1 MSATTPAKGP
11 AGRRWVALAAIVL
24 CMLTLGFDTTI
35 LNVALPTMASEL
47 GADASQLQ
55 WIADSYLVVFAALM
69 LPAGLLGDRFGR
81 RRMLV
86 TGLLVFLAGSLVG
99 SLADDSTTVIAARAA
114 MGAGAALVMPLAMA
128 VLPSLFGPEEL
139 TRAVGALSAA
149 TGLGLPLG
157 PLLGGFL
164 LDHFWWGSVFLI
176 NLPLIGLAVAA
187 CLLLL
192 PETTDPATPTVN
204 VLTAALA
211 VTGLGALVYGVNEGP
226 GSGWSSPPVLGA
238 LAAAVVLL
246 ALLVVRERRLA
257 RPMLDLALL
266 ARPGFLWNTVA
277 AALVMFTM
285 TGLLFVLP
293 SYLQTVQGHDAF
305 GTGLRMVPMPLGM
318 LVASRAVAPLVRR
331 TGPRPAITGGLVV
344 MAVAALLGSRT
355 DVHDGYGWT
364 ALWLTLVGVGF
375 GAAVI
380 PAMDGALGSLPRER
394 AGVGSGLLMTL
405 RQVASAIGL
414 AALGSVI
421 TGVYTD
427 RLDTAG
433 LPPAAADAA
442 TDSVAAA
449 HTVAGRLHDAAL
461 TRSADAAYVHGMDT
475 ALLVTAV
482 AALAA
487 AALVAAFLPGSRPAR
502 TERTTRAVVDE
513 TIDA

>member
-1 MSATTPAKGP
+1 MPATPSA
-11 AGRRWVALAAIVL
+11 AGRPRSRWVALAAIVL

-35 LNVALPTMASEL
+35 LNVALPTMATEL
-47 GADASQLQ
+47 GADTGRLQ

-81 RRMLV
+81 RRTLV
-86 TGLLVFLAGSLVG
+86 TGLLVFLAGSLLG
-99 SLADDSTTVIAARAA
+99 SLADDSATVVAARAL
-114 MGAGAALVMPLAMA
+114 MGAGAALVMPLAIA
-128 VLPSLFGPEEL
+128 VLPVLFGPEER

-176 NLPLIGLAVAA
+176 NVPFIGLAVTA

-192 PETTDPATPTVN
+192 PESTDPAAPTVSA
-204 VLTAALA
+204 LTTALS
-211 VTGLGALVYGVNEGP
+211 VTGLGALVFGVIEGP
-226 GSGWSSPPVLGA
+226 RRGWSSAPVLA
-238 LAAAVVLL
+238 AFAAAFVLL
-246 ALLVVRERRLA
+246 ALLVVRERRRE

-266 ARPGFLWNTVA
+266 GRPAFLWNTVA

-285 TGLLFVLP
+285 TGLTFVLP

-305 GTGLRMVPMPLGM
+305 GTGLRMIPMPLGM
-318 LVASRAVAPLVRR
+318 LVASRATTPLAAR
-331 TGPRPAITGGLVV
+331 TGPRPVIAGGLAV

-355 DVHDGYGWT
+355 TVDDGYGWT
-364 ALWLTLVGVGF
+364 ALWLSLVGVGF
-375 GAAVI
+375 GGAVI

-414 AALGSVI
+414 AALSSVI
-421 TGVYTD
+421 AGVYGA
-427 RLDTAG
+427 RLDTSG
-433 LPPAAADAA
+433 LPSAAAGEAA
-442 TDSVAAA
+442 DSVGAA
-449 HTVAGRLHDAAL
+449 HAVAGALHDAAL

-475 ALLVTAV
+475 ALLVSAV

-487 AALVAAFLPGSRPAR
+487 AALVAAFLPSSRPAR
-502 TERTTRAVVDE
+502 KERAGRTVVDE